1 MRRDASTR
9 AGYDRAVVNA
19 LLDALVPRLPAR
31 RAALVG
37 LSGLQASG
45 KSTLASQLATTA
57 REGGVFIEV
66 LSLDDFYLGRRD
78 RAVLARN
85 VHPLLATRGVPG
97 THDVA
102 LILETVRALR
112 AASPQQPA
120 RIPRFDK
127 GRDTRLPPSRWR
139 HVTSPPRLIL
149 LEGWC
154 IGVPPEAQRALTRAV
169 NSLELREDPDARW
182 RRWVNTRLAGAY
194 AALWQRLDAL
204 IVLLAPSF
212 EIVSRWRDEPERALR
227 ERGAPRAMSRATL
240 RRFLMHY
247 ERLSRHALRTL
258 PALADIVVTL
268 DASHRVERI
277 RASAPARRPLPSRT
291 RALPSRPARP
301 RSRRSA
307 SR

>member
-9 AGYDRAVVNA
+9 PGYDRPTVDA
-19 LLDALVPRLPAR
+19 LLDALLPRLPAR

-45 KSTLASQLATTA
+45 KSTLAAQLAAAA
-57 REGGVFIEV
+57 RERGVATEV
-66 LSLDDFYLGRRD
+66 LALDDFYLGRRD
-78 RAVLARN
+78 RAALARE

-97 THDVA
+97 THDIA
-102 LILETVRALR
+102 LLAETTRALR
-112 AASPQQPA
+112 IASPRRPA

-127 GRDTRLPPSRWR
+127 GSDTRMPPSRWR
-139 HVTSPPRLIL
+139 RVTSPPRLIL

-154 IGVPPEAQRALTRAV
+154 VGVPAEPPRALARAV
-169 NSLELREDPDARW
+169 NALERVEDADSRW
-182 RRWVNTRLAGAY
+182 RTWVNARLAGEY
-194 AALWQRLDAL
+194 AALWRRFDAL
-204 IVLLAPSF
+204 IVLAAPSF

-227 ERGAPRAMSRATL
+227 RRGAPRAMSRAAL

-247 ERLSRHALRTL
+247 ERLSRHALRVL
-258 PALADIVVTL
+258 PARADVLVTL
-268 DASHRVERI
+268 DASRRVERI
-277 RASAPARRPLPSRT
+277 SALARRRPPSRT
-291 RALPSRPARP
+291 RAPRSRPARP

>member
-31 RAALVG
+31 HAALVG

-45 KSTLASQLATTA
+45 KSTLASQLSTTA

-78 RAVLARN
+78 RAALARN

-112 AASPQQPA
+112 AASPQRPA

-154 IGVPPEAQRALTRAV
+154 IGVPPEARRALTRAV

-182 RRWVNTRLAGAY
+182 RRGVNTRLAGAY

-247 ERLSRHALRTL
+247 ERLSRHALSTL

-268 DASHRVERI
+268 DASRRVESI

>member
-1 MRRDASTR
+1 
-9 AGYDRAVVNA
+9 
-19 LLDALVPRLPAR
+19 
-31 RAALVG
+31 
-37 LSGLQASG
+37 
-45 KSTLASQLATTA
+45 
-57 REGGVFIEV
+57 
-66 LSLDDFYLGRRD
+66 
-78 RAVLARN
+78 

-102 LILETVRALR
+102 LLVETVHALSD
-112 AASPQQPA
+112 ASSRRPT

-139 HVTSPPRLIL
+139 RVTSPPKLIL

-154 IGVPPEAQRALTRAV
+154 IGVAPEAERALTRAV
-169 NSLELREDPDARW
+169 NALELREDPDAHW
-182 RRWVNTRLAGAY
+182 RTWVNVRLAGEY

-204 IVLLAPSF
+204 IVLCAPSF

-227 ERGAPRAMSRATL
+227 KRGAPRAMSRATL

-258 PALADIVVTL
+258 PALADIVVAL
-268 DASHRVERI
+268 DASRRVESI
-277 RASAPARRPLPSRT
+277 RASAPARRPQPSRT
-291 RALPSRPARP
+291 RAPRSRPARP

>member
-9 AGYDRAVVNA
+9 AGYDRATV
-19 LLDALVPRLPAR
+19 DALVDALGPRLPPR

-45 KSTLASQLATTA
+45 KSTLAAQLAATA
-57 REGGVFIEV
+57 RKRGIATEV
-66 LSLDDFYLGRRD
+66 LGLDDLYLGRRD
-78 RAVLARN
+78 RAALARN

-102 LILETVRALR
+102 LLVETVRALSD
-112 AASPQQPA
+112 ASPRRPA
-120 RIPRFDK
+120 RIPHFDK

-139 HVTSPPRLIL
+139 RVTSPPKLIL

-154 IGVPPEAQRALTRAV
+154 IGVPPEAERALIRAI
-169 NSLELREDPDARW
+169 NPLELREDPDARW
-182 RRWVNTRLAGAY
+182 RTWVNTRLAREY

-204 IVLLAPSF
+204 IVLRAPSF
-212 EIVSRWRDEPERALR
+212 EIVSRWRDEPERALHK
-227 ERGAPRAMSRATL
+227 RGAPRAMSRATL

-258 PALADIVVTL
+258 PERADIVVAL
-268 DASHRVERI
+268 DASRRVESI
-277 RASAPARRPLPSRT
+277 RASAPARRPPPSRT
-291 RALPSRPARP
+291 RAPRSRPARP

>member
-9 AGYDRAVVNA
+9 AGYDRATVDA

-31 RAALVG
+31 RTALVG

-45 KSTLASQLATTA
+45 KSTLAAQLAAAA
-57 REGGVFIEV
+57 RERCIGSEV
-66 LSLDDFYLGRRD
+66 LALDDFYLGRRD
-78 RAVLARN
+78 RAALARD

-102 LILETVRALR
+102 LLAETVRALD
-112 AASPQQPA
+112 AASTRRPA
-120 RIPRFDK
+120 SIPRFDK

-139 HVTSPPRLIL
+139 RVTSPRRLIL

-154 IGVPPEAQRALTRAV
+154 IGAPAEATSALERAV
-169 NSLELREDPDARW
+169 NSLERIEDADARW
-182 RRWVNTRLAGAY
+182 RQWVNARLAAEY
-194 AALWQRLDAL
+194 SALWRQLDVL
-204 IVLLAPSF
+204 IVLAAPTF

-227 ERGAPRAMSRATL
+227 KSGAPRAMSRAAL

-247 ERLSRHALRTL
+247 ERLSRHALCTL

-268 DASHRVERI
+268 DASRRVEAI
-277 RASAPARRPLPSRT
+277 RVSARARRRPLSRT
-291 RALPSRPARP
+291 RAP
-301 RSRRSA
+301 R
-307 SR
+307 

>member
-9 AGYDRAVVNA
+9 AGYDRTTVDA
-19 LLDALVPRLPAR
+19 LLEALLPRLPAR

-45 KSTLASQLATTA
+45 KSTLAAQLAAAA
-57 REGGVFIEV
+57 RERGVATEV
-66 LSLDDFYLGRRD
+66 LALDDFYLGRRD
-78 RAVLARN
+78 RAALARD

-102 LILETVRALR
+102 LLAETVQALR
-112 AASPQQPA
+112 RASTRNPA

-139 HVTSPPRLIL
+139 RVTSRPRLIL

-154 IGVPPEAQRALTRAV
+154 IGVPAEPPSALARAV
-169 NSLELREDPDARW
+169 NALERIEDPDARW
-182 RRWVNTRLAGAY
+182 RTWVNARLNGEY
-194 AALWQRLDAL
+194 AALWRRMDAL
-204 IVLLAPSF
+204 IVLAAPSF
-212 EIVSRWRDEPERALR
+212 EIVARWRDEPERALR
-227 ERGAPRAMSRATL
+227 RRGAPRAMSRAAL

-268 DASHRVERI
+268 DASRRVDAI
-277 RASAPARRPLPSRT
+277 RANAQARRRRPSRT
-291 RALPSRPARP
+291 KAPRSRPARP

>member
-9 AGYDRAVVNA
+9 AGYDPATVDA
-19 LLDALVPRLPAR
+19 LLDALVPRMPAR

-45 KSTLASQLATTA
+45 KSTLAAQLARAA
-57 REGGVFIEV
+57 REHGIATEV
-66 LSLDDFYLGRRD
+66 LGLDDFYLGRRD
-78 RAVLARN
+78 RAALARN

-102 LILETVRALR
+102 LLAGTVRALR
-112 AASPQQPA
+112 HASPRQPA

-127 GRDTRLPPSRWR
+127 GSDTRMPPSRWR
-139 HVTSPPRLIL
+139 RVTSPPRLIL

-154 IGVPPEAQRALTRAV
+154 IGVPPESGGALARAV
-169 NSLELREDPDARW
+169 NSLERAEDADARW
-182 RRWVNTRLAGAY
+182 RTWVNARLAAEY
-194 AALWQRLDAL
+194 SALWGELDAL
-204 IVLLAPSF
+204 IVLAAPGF
-212 EIVSRWRDEPERALR
+212 EIVSKWRDEPERLLR
-227 ERGAPRAMSRATL
+227 SRNAPRAMSRSAL

-268 DASHRVERI
+268 DASRRVQRI
-277 RASAPARRPLPSRT
+277 KTL
-291 RALPSRPARP
+291 
-301 RSRRSA
+301 
-307 SR
+307 

>member
-1 MRRDASTR
+1 
-9 AGYDRAVVNA
+9 
-19 LLDALVPRLPAR
+19 LLDALLPRLPAR
-31 RAALVG
+31 HVALVG

-78 RAVLARN
+78 RATLARN

-112 AASPQQPA
+112 AASPRRPA

-139 HVTSPPRLIL
+139 NVTSPPRLIL

-154 IGVPPEAQRALTRAV
+154 IGVPPETQRALIRAV

-182 RRWVNTRLAGAY
+182 RTLVNTRLAGEY
-194 AALWQRLDAL
+194 AALWRRLDAL

-227 ERGAPRAMSRATL
+227 KRGAPRAMSRATL

-247 ERLSRHALRTL
+247 ERLSRHALRIL

-268 DASHRVERI
+268 DASRRVESI
-277 RASAPARRPLPSRT
+277 RASAPARRRPPSRT